1 MTRALFL
8 AVLKRV
14 ADSWRAG
21 DAAAAADCF
30 AEDVEYLDP
39 YRFRFTRRADLL
51 PFFEPPTGGHH
62 VTWHSILWDD
72 EAQTGVVEYT
82 YEGDHRYHGAA
93 IVRLD
98 ADGRIALWREWQHQD
113 DELDWDSRLRGPREG
128 GVITAIDHVQLS
140 MPAGGEDAARTFYA
154 DALGLDEIRKPRQL
168 AGRGG
173 AWFASGTVAVH
184 LGVDVD
190 FRSCNARGGGRGGGG
205 RGPGEGRRVVP
216 PLGCTRGER
225 GARDWRGERPAA
237 RRPYDPKIWLSRY
250 GVDVSSWSYRHAA
263 GDLSGRQRL
272 NVVPWRNRSPWRWS

>member
-8 AVLKRV
+8 AVLKR
-14 ADSWRAG
+14 AAASWRAG

-62 VTWHSILWDD
+62 VIWHSILWDD

-140 MPAGGEDAARTFYA
+140 MPAGGEGAARTFYA

-190 FRSCNARGGGRGGGG
+190 FRPATRAHPAFVVDLAAVRARLADAGITVEDDDSGLPVKRCYVRDPFGN
-205 RGPGEGRRVVP
+205 RVELVDASGAGFSLQP
-216 PLGCTRGER
+216 SSDGNPL
-225 GARDWRGERPAA
+225 
-237 RRPYDPKIWLSRY
+237 
-250 GVDVSSWSYRHAA
+250 
-263 GDLSGRQRL
+263 
-272 NVVPWRNRSPWRWS
+272 